1 MSRKVE
7 KTHADLKSAS
17 DACPAAIEQLAF
29 KEQSE
34 KYCLVMENTRDGIL
48 VVQNDTIKE
57 SNPGMI
63 KMSGYGPAELTD
75 TCLASF
81 FRAEDIGPVEL
92 LCGDALKT
100 KNTTT
105 SLEAALVCKNGHRL
119 MAEITAARCTFRQK
133 PAVFLIIRDV
143 TQRRDVKA
151 DQKNI
156 RRLDSIA
163 ALSGGIAHD
172 YNNLLTA
179 IIGNITLA
187 QTFLDNKDKPY
198 KLLDHA
204 LTASKTAKILTQ
216 KLITFSKGG
225 APNKETTALDRL
237 AKSATEFTLSGSNI
251 KCTYSFA
258 PDLWRVDVDPSQ
270 IGQAIH
276 NVVMNAREA
285 MPAGGTIQVTAANVS
300 LIDDI
305 PTPREGNY
313 VRISITDQGQG
324 IPEADFDK
332 IFDPYYST
340 KSRGSRKGTGLGLS
354 ICHSII
360 TQHGGEVSVASQ
372 IGSGTT
378 LHLYLPA
385 TIGDSPAA
393 RTSRVAD
400 QNQPIFGQGKIL
412 VMDDEMM
419 IRELAGEILEY
430 LGYTVEFAGDGA
442 EAVAAYREALDSQ
455 QPFDAV
461 ILDLTVRGGMGG
473 KETIRKLVEI
483 DPDVKAI
490 VSSGYSDD
498 PGLTDFKQHGFS
510 GAVAKPYSLEEL
522 GGKLSVVLLGMPQL
536 SSH

>member
-1 MSRKVE
+1 MKNSISN
-7 KTHADLKSAS
+7 KTTHTGPAGNCIS
-17 DACPAAIEQLAF
+17 DAQTLLSIME
-29 KEQSE
+29 SDE
-34 KYCLVMENTRDGIL
+34 KYRVMTELSNDGIV
-48 VVQNDTIKE
+48 VVQKGIIRE
-57 SNPGMI
+57 SNYCLA
-63 KMSGYGPAELTD
+63 KMCGYGLEEVVDKCFAN
-75 TCLASF
+75 F
-81 FRAEDIGPVEL
+81 FRSEDIGPVGS
-92 LCGDALKT
+92 LCRDALKT
-100 KNTTT
+100 ENTAA
-105 SLEAALVCKNGHRL
+105 SLEATLVCKNGHRL
-119 MAEITAARCTFRQK
+119 MVEITAARCTFQQN

-143 TQRRDVKA
+143 SQRRDAKT

-156 RRLDSIA
+156 RTLDSIA

-187 QTFLDNKDKPY
+187 QTFLDNKDKPF

-204 LTASKTAKILTQ
+204 LAASRTAKNLTQ

-251 KCTYSFA
+251 KCSYSFA
-258 PDLWRVDVDPSQ
+258 PDLWLVDVDPSQ

-285 MPAGGTIQVTAANVS
+285 MPDGGTIQVTAANVS

-313 VRISITDQGQG
+313 VRISITDQGNG
-324 IPEADFDK
+324 IPEVDFDK

-340 KSRGSRKGTGLGLS
+340 KRRGSRKGTGLGLS
-354 ICHSII
+354 ICHSIL
-360 TQHGGEVSVASQ
+360 TQHGGEVSVTSQ

-385 TIGDSPAA
+385 AQGDSPAT
-393 RTSRVAD
+393 RSPRISD

-412 VMDDEMM
+412 VMDDEKM

-430 LGYTVEFAGDGA
+430 LGYTVEFAGDGV
-442 EAVAAYREALDSQ
+442 EAVAVYREALDSQ
-455 QPFDAV
+455 EPFDAV

-473 KETIRKLVEI
+473 KETIRKLMEI
-483 DPDVKAI
+483 DPDVKGL

-510 GAVAKPYSLEEL
+510 GAVAKPYSLQEL
-522 GGKLSVVLLGMPQL
+522 GGKLSQVLYTA
-536 SSH
+536 SK